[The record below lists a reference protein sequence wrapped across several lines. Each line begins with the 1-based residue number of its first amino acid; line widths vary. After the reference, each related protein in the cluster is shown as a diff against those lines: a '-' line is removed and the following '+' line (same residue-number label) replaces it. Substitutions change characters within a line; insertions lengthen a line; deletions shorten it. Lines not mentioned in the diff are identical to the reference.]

1 VHVRLRLALARFELD
16 FALDTDARSIGIFGP
31 SGAGKTSAL
40 EAIAGWRS
48 VRDGRVEL
56 GGRTLLDTERA
67 IDVAKSERGIGYVPQ
82 DALLFPHWSVERN
95 IRCGE
100 RRREDARERALAAPS
115 VSARE
120 VGSASAR
127 DVSRDEAHELGRN
140 AAREFDH
147 DAAREFDR
155 AVAVLEL
162 GPLLARRTTSLS
174 GGERQRVAL
183 ARALCSRPR
192 FLLLDE
198 PLGALDVP
206 LRRRILP
213 YLIRVRETFDVPML
227 FVTHDATE
235 VQALCDEVAVMS
247 AGRIVEIGNP
257 SAIFGRAAAGRGGFE
272 NVMRG
277 TVTDASGG
285 TARIA
290 VARGVEVIVPGTG
303 LAVGQHAFFSLGEDD
318 ILVSKAPIAG
328 ISARNILAARVETL
342 SIDGDDALLVAAL
355 DPTSTDARS
364 SHERSSHARS
374 SSSDVGENEA
384 RVTEAIERASSSI
397 GEHSGIARLRVRLTR
412 ASARELALEPLARV
426 HLVFK
431 TQSCRVLS
439 V

>member
-1 VHVRLRLALARFELD
+1 
-16 FALDTDARSIGIFGP
+16 
-31 SGAGKTSAL
+31 
-40 EAIAGWRS
+40 
-48 VRDGRVEL
+48 
-56 GGRTLLDTERA
+56 
-67 IDVAKSERGIGYVPQ
+67 
-82 DALLFPHWSVERN
+82 
-95 IRCGE
+95 
-100 RRREDARERALAAPS
+100 
-115 VSARE
+115 
-120 VGSASAR
+120 
-127 DVSRDEAHELGRN
+127 
-140 AAREFDH
+140 
-147 DAAREFDR
+147 
-155 AVAVLEL
+155 
-162 GPLLARRTTSLS
+162 
-174 GGERQRVAL
+174 
-183 ARALCSRPR
+183 LCSRPR

-290 VARGVEVIVPGTG
+290 VARGVGVIVPGTG